1 MQEEVV
7 PLSACTGRVDYKV
20 ITRVPKGVDVH
31 WRMNELLLELG
42 FLALKPHVV
51 GGLGNRSNVFKVPFD
66 I

>member
-1 MQEEVV
+1 MH
-7 PLSACTGRVDYKV
+7 YKV

-51 GGLGNRSNVFKVPFD
+51 GGLGGP
-66 I
+66 